1 MSRTPKIWFRQG
13 VQLKRFWTVWFQVF
27 FIKNNIN
34 NIAQD
39 KKAGPNLKPL
49 EHEPTLERDRKILK
63 YCVQLNLITTKL
75 IIIPTCN
82 QREV

>member
-13 VQLKRFWTVWFQVF
+13 LQLKRFWTVRFQVF

-34 NIAQD
+34 NTAQD

-49 EHEPTLERDRKILK
+49 EHEPTLE
-63 YCVQLNLITTKL
+63 
-75 IIIPTCN
+75 
-82 QREV
+82 